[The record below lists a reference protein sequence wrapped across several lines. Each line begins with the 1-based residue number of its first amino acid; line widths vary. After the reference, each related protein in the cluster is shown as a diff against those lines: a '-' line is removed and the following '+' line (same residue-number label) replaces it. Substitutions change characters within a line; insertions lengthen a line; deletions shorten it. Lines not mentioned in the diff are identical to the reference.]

1 MLLIINQILMTKT
14 RTTKN
19 EAIPNGQLMHL
30 ALEVASKTIE
40 LKQNNDNKRDAAFD
54 ITDASLPP
62 VCAL

>member
-1 MLLIINQILMTKT
+1 MTKT
-14 RTTKN
+14 RTAKN

-30 ALEVASKTIE
+30 ALEVASKAIE
-40 LKQNNDNKRDAAFD
+40 LQQNKDNNKDTALD

>member
-1 MLLIINQILMTKT
+1 MTKT

-40 LKQNNDNKRDAAFD
+40 VKQNNDNKRDAAFD